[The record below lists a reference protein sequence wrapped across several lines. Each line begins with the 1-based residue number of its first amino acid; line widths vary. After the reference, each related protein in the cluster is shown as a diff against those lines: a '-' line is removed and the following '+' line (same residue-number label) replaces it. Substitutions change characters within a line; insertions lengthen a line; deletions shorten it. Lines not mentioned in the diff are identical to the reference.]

1 VGART
6 AVTSGTMIVGA
17 NSVRLSNVC
26 DHVQSDQDAHA
37 MLLLKKQ
44 HTKFAGLPP
53 STYGAIKS

>member
-6 AVTSGTMIVGA
+6 SVTSDLMIVGA

-26 DHVQSDQDAHA
+26 DHVQSDQHAHA

-53 STYGAIKS
+53 STDGAIKI